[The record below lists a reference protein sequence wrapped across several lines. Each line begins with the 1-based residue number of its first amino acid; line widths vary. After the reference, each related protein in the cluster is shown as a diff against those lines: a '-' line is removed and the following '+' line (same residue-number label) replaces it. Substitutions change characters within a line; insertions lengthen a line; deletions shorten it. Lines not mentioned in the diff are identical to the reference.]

1 MTAKEYL
8 NQAYRLE
15 HFIKLEKEE
24 IEYWQQLSIGIS
36 SPSFEEHYSSTRSTD
51 APFLK
56 TVHKIMEYQ
65 DRVNERLNK
74 LLVLKE
80 QITEVINRVEDSDER
95 VVLQYRYLKNYS
107 WSRIGDL
114 MAADERT
121 VRRWH
126 NRALAHVILPENPV
140 VI

>member
-36 SPSFEEHYSSTRSTD
+36 SPSFEEHYSATRSTD

-65 DRVNERLNK
+65 DRVNETSL
-74 LLVLKE
+74 
-80 QITEVINRVEDSDER
+80 
-95 VVLQYRYLKNYS
+95 
-107 WSRIGDL
+107 
-114 MAADERT
+114 ERT
-121 VRRWH
+121 LFL
-126 NRALAHVILPENPV
+126 NGTMQ
-140 VI
+140 